1 MTGTMKV
8 VPFQVSTWAALKA
21 VLPCSTVARYTTR
34 FSATPEKA
42 MLSSSS
48 NTADAS
54 AGRRR
59 ESVAAHHHFGFRNR
73 RRTNL
78 NRRIE
83 RAAAQGP
90 GLPRT
95 IAGAFQLKRL
105 LAAAG
110 ASPPDSMEETCCRRW
125 WW

>member
-48 NTADAS
+48 NT
-54 AGRRR
+54 
-59 ESVAAHHHFGFRNR
+59 
-73 RRTNL
+73 
-78 NRRIE
+78 
-83 RAAAQGP
+83 
-90 GLPRT
+90 RT